1 MRAFTL
7 LGVALFE
14 IVSTLALRGEAAEA
28 PRASVDLTTTD
39 GTGVVDATW
48 RYADVRLVPTRHRG
62 PDANGQP
69 TGNFQPTWDYEPHA
83 GVHGFDDSG
92 RTPLAATDL
101 AARRGNGRLS
111 FNWYRIAIKVPARIG
126 DFETQGSRV
135 EFETSIDDYAEVWG
149 DGELPRQVARSGGSD
164 DRGWDARKRPAHP

>member
-7 LGVALFE
+7 LGVALFG

-48 RYADVRLVPTRHRG
+48 RYADVQLVPTRHRG

-83 GVHGFDDSG
+83 GVRDFDDRRLERRQPRDP
-92 RTPLAATDL
+92 RTQCEARTNHSCRHLRSQRAA
-101 AARRGNGRLS
+101 
-111 FNWYRIAIKVPARIG
+111 V
-126 DFETQGSRV
+126 GSA
-135 EFETSIDDYAEVWG
+135 D
-149 DGELPRQVARSGGSD
+149 ELHLDAPRAS
-164 DRGWDARKRPAHP
+164 A

>member
-7 LGVALFE
+7 LGVALFG

-48 RYADVRLVPTRHRG
+48 RYADVQLVPTRHRG

-83 GVHGFDDSG
+83 GGQHFDDS
-92 RTPLAATDL
+92 R
-101 AARRGNGRLS
+101 
-111 FNWYRIAIKVPARIG
+111 W
-126 DFETQGSRV
+126 
-135 EFETSIDDYAEVWG
+135 TSPPPTA
-149 DGELPRQVARSGGSD
+149 LP
-164 DRGWDARKRPAHP
+164 PPP